1 MSAAPNWD
9 HFFEDDFPLLLLLIL
24 SSVVAAAVNLPNKC
38 LLIRATGFL
47 FVFQRFCLDSTQT
60 VLKRTAKEISVLFI
74 PLVFLL
80 PFSSA
85 VLSVLLDLL
94 EFAFSLWPYRVSE
107 FMRSGYAQQ
116 SDSGSDRDETKSY
129 LWRACKRAIFSGKL
143 IPFSFF
149 LIRLSCYS
157 PMCDTWQH

>member
-47 FVFQRFCLDSTQT
+47 FVFQRFRLDSTQT
-60 VLKRTAKEISVLFI
+60 VLKKTAKEISVLFI

-85 VLSVLLDLL
+85 VLSFSSISWNLHLVFGLI
-94 EFAFSLWPYRVSE
+94 AFLNLCVQDMLNKVTVAVTEMKQKAISGVHVSA
-107 FMRSGYAQQ
+107 RS
-116 SDSGSDRDETKSY
+116 
-129 LWRACKRAIFSGKL
+129 
-143 IPFSFF
+143 
-149 LIRLSCYS
+149 S
-157 PMCDTWQH
+157 PAN